1 LETGIPFEFATLVE
15 YLARCSHS
23 TSGDESSWE
32 ALHEDNRQRLL
43 DQAEQTLRTIFDAGY
58 RIRRSETKRNTDAEI
73 EKAIRTGDDTG
84 AAEPIAR
91 AEHFLQKGEPLLA
104 FNVVQEALEE
114 WPENTRLRQLLGLSL
129 SRSGALHRASDVLQS
144 LLDDGLNDGE
154 TEGLLARTHKD
165 LGLSA
170 SNDEDRT
177 RHLSAAFDLYE
188 GGYLKSS
195 RRGKIADAYYT
206 GINAATLALLLGRK
220 PRARMIA
227 EHVRQLCADRITHIG
242 DDDDAY
248 WIYATLA
255 EAALINGSIPLATM
269 HYKKAASLAQTRYGD
284 LGSTRKQARLLLAHL
299 GEDPDWLEDTLT
311 VPPVLIYTGHM
322 IDNPKR
328 ETARFPARLESVVGD
343 QIRQRI
349 AKIKPVAAYGS
360 AACGAD
366 ILCLEA
372 VLEHGGETH
381 ITLPFPVEEFMQTSV
396 CIGDEGNW
404 RERFEKV
411 IESAE
416 SITIASDHQAT
427 GSTATF
433 EYANLLL
440 TGMGQLRRRAL
451 GTSLV
456 GLAVWDGEKG
466 DGAGGTGSAV
476 GIWQELDMHIECID
490 VSNPEAADSKASG
503 HPEGDEGST
512 REKVSSNSFSHQIK
526 AMLFADAVG
535 YSKLAEDQVP
545 VFIERFMGSVADLND
560 RTEHKPIHVETAGDG
575 LYMVFADTS
584 DAAHYA
590 LELSELVTDRDW
602 EAAGLPGNMD
612 IRTALHCGPVFCG
625 TDPIT
630 GLAMYTGPHTSR
642 TARIEPIT
650 PPGQVYASS
659 AFAAVAV
666 AQGVGGMRFRYM
678 GRTPLAKKYGSLEL
692 YHVRRKNNVTA
703 RNSTDEM

>member
-1 LETGIPFEFATLVE
+1 VE
-15 YLARCSHS
+15 YLARCNHS

-32 ALHEDNRQRLL
+32 ALHEDNRRRLL
-43 DQAEQTLRTIFDAGY
+43 DQAEETLRTIVNAGY
-58 RIRRSETKRNTDAEI
+58 RIRRSEAKRDKDAEV
-73 EKAIRTGDDTG
+73 ERAIRTGDDTG
-84 AAEPIAR
+84 AAEPIAK
-91 AEHFLQKGEPLLA
+91 AEYFLRKGEPLLA
-104 FNVVQEALEE
+104 FNVVQEALNE

-129 SRSGALHRASDVLQS
+129 SRSGALRRASDVLQS

-170 SNDEDRT
+170 GSEEDRT

-188 GGYLKSS
+188 DGYLKSS

-206 GINAATLALLLGRK
+206 GINAATMALLLGRRQ
-220 PRARMIA
+220 RARMIA

-242 DDDDAY
+242 ADDDAY

-299 GEDPDWLEDTLT
+299 GEDSDWLEDALA

-322 IDNPKR
+322 IDNPGR
-328 ETARFPARLESVVGD
+328 ESARFPAVLESFVGE
-343 QIRQRI
+343 QIRERI
-349 AKIKPVAAYGS
+349 EKIRPVAAYGS

-372 VLEHGGETH
+372 VLEQGGETH
-381 ITLPFPVEEFMQTSV
+381 VVLPFPAEEFLQTSV
-396 CIGDEGNW
+396 CIGEEGNW
-404 RERFEKV
+404 RERFER
-411 IESAE
+411 IMESAE

-456 GLAVWDGEKG
+456 GLAVWDGERG

-476 GIWQELDMHIECID
+476 GIWQDRDLHIEHIG
-490 VSNPEAADSKASG
+490 VSNPETPATGSSEQPGCKKA
-503 HPEGDEGST
+503 GS
-512 REKVSSNSFSHQIK
+512 RENMSASSFSHQIK

-535 YSKLAEDQVP
+535 YSKLTEDQVP
-545 VFIERFMGSVADLND
+545 VFIEQFLGSVADLNN
-560 RTEHKPIHVETAGDG
+560 RTEHKPIHIETAGDG
-575 LYMVFADTS
+575 LYMVFVDTS

-590 LELSELVTDRDW
+590 LELSEMVTDRDW
-602 EAAGLPGNMD
+602 EAAGLPGDMD
-612 IRTALHCGPVFCG
+612 IRIALHCGPVFCG

-659 AFAAVAV
+659 AFAAAAV
-666 AQGVGGMRFRYM
+666 AQGLGGIKFRYM
-678 GRTPLAKKYGSLEL
+678 GQTPLAKKYGSLEL
-692 YHVRRKNNVTA
+692 YHVRRKTNLIESGT
-703 RNSTDEM
+703 TEET